1 MTVNFLGFIVSLVIL
16 FFGIGVDALAQE
28 RLCPDGKRSYFGVC
42 PDESNNSR
50 PPDIKPPQKFPPCPS
65 NQWFREW
72 HMCHAR
78 EDLGGGLVIDADF
91 VNGAVYDPS
100 MPTVQPGTYTF
111 IDKFNEELDEGPLR
125 LGGASVFVNF
135 AELIKDGSTRK
146 FKLLVSFDR
155 KNPYMLS
162 KRIGVDSV
170 AVPLTAQCR
179 PRTFSIEG
187 KVTGFFGAQGNGYPL
202 IISEVKS
209 DANELFKEAD
219 IQKASR
225 EAGGAALQA
234 GRVVANVLNSVC
246 RP

>member
-1 MTVNFLGFIVSLVIL
+1 MFMNCRGLIASL
-16 FFGIGVDALAQE
+16 ALLLTGAGANVFAQE
-28 RLCPDGKRSYFGVC
+28 RLCPDGQRSYFGVC

-50 PPDIKPPQKFPPCPS
+50 PPDTKLSQKFPPCPS

-91 VNGAVYDPS
+91 LNGTVYDPS
-100 MPTVQPGTYTF
+100 MPTFQSGIYTF
-111 IDKFNEELDEGPLR
+111 IDKFNEELDQGPLR
-125 LGGASVFVNF
+125 LGGASVFVNL

-146 FKLLVSFDR
+146 FKLLVSFDK

-170 AVPLTAQCR
+170 VVPLTAQCR
-179 PRTFSIEG
+179 IRTFNIEG
-187 KVTGFFGAQGNGYPL
+187 RVVGFFGAQGNGYPL
-202 IISEVKS
+202 IISDIKS
-209 DANELFKEAD
+209 NESEIFKEVD

-234 GRVVANVLNSVC
+234 VRVVANVLNSVC
-246 RP
+246 RS